1 MKRLLTAIIAILYFT
16 ISSGFVV
23 NLHYCMGKLRAQK
36 VAVSAKKMCACKKA
50 EDKKGCCKT
59 TYKVIKLDDKHQIS
73 SIAFNVLTPVIYL
86 PVRQMDVSAV
96 LLQESEKLQAYAAN
110 APPQEQA
117 PLNVLYCVFR
127 I

>member
-1 MKRLLTAIIAILYFT
+1 MKRLLTAIIAILYFA

-23 NLHYCMGKLRAQK
+23 NVHYCMGKLRAQK

-59 TYKVIKLDDKHQIS
+59 TYKVVKLDDKHQIS
-73 SIAFNVLTPVIYL
+73 SIAFKVFTPVIYL
-86 PVRQMDVSAV
+86 PIRQIELAAI
-96 LLQESEKLQAYAAN
+96 LFQESEKLQAYAAN
-110 APPQEQA
+110 APPAQQA
-117 PLNVLYCVFR
+117 PLNLLYCVFR